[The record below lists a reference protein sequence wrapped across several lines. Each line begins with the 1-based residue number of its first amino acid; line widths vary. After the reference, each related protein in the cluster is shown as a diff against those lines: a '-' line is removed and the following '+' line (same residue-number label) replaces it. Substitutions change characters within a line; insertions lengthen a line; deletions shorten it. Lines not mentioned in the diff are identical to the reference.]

1 MLPAQQFAR
10 PLRRKAQSGLSGG
23 ATSQARNSGWIAPCA
38 QSKAGS
44 LLGDRCRPSG
54 GLERGERPSRRGTAA
69 AAAASASYLRP
80 AAHSRSPAA
89 PSSCRSS
96 AVPVSRRGQ
105 KGKRRKD
112 QSRRASERAKR
123 RGQAEQAASA
133 FFTPAGA
140 GRATP
145 TAPRTPRSQSLGA
158 AFPRAR
164 CLPACLDGRS
174 APSPAQRRAPLA
186 QPRPRRRRRRLQ
198 AGAGGACR

>member
-112 QSRRASERAKR
+112 QSRRASERARKETRPGRAGSKR
-123 RGQAEQAASA
+123 LLH
-133 FFTPAGA
+133 A
-140 GRATP
+140 GRGRPGDAHRSTHAALSVSRRRFP
-145 TAPRTPRSQSLGA
+145 TCA
-158 AFPRAR
+158 
-164 CLPACLDGRS
+164 LPACL
-174 APSPAQRRAPLA
+174 PAWTAAPLL
-186 QPRPRRRRRRLQ
+186 RLPS
-198 AGAGGACR
+198 AALH